1 MMRYR
6 SQTGFEYLQ
15 RLGAFVCRRCCV
27 KCVNVESFLSRL
39 RQAAVGTHV
48 FPRFQQ
54 LRHFAQLV
62 LSLILPTANAK
73 FPKNTPPWHAA
84 CLDACLVR
92 QEALPIIRPDVELIE
107 ACRQGHQDSWSE
119 LIRRYKQLI
128 YSVIRTYDV
137 PPQDGLDIFQ
147 AVCLDL
153 FTGLAQLRETK
164 AISKW
169 IITIT
174 SHHCM
179 RWKNQYRRDPV
190 SQGDPKVEVGSQVD
204 TCRLEQEQI
213 VRRALDQ
220 LSRRCRLMI
229 HMLFFRHPPLPY
241 MELAP
246 KMGLAVG
253 SIGFIRSRC
262 LKRLRTELELHGF

>member
-1 MMRYR
+1 MAYR
-6 SQTGFEYLQ
+6 SQIGFECLQ
-15 RLGAFVCRRCCV
+15 RLDAFVCRRCCV
-27 KCVNVESFLSRL
+27 KCVNVESFSSRL
-39 RQAAVGTHV
+39 RQAAVGNRV
-48 FPRFQQ
+48 FPGFQQ
-54 LRHFAQLV
+54 LRHFAQRV
-62 LSLILPTANAK
+62 LTLLLPTAKPK
-73 FPKNTPPWHAA
+73 FPKNKTPWHAA
-84 CLDACLVR
+84 CLDACLVT
-92 QEALPIIRPDVELIE
+92 QEAVSTIRTDAELIE

-153 FTGLAQLRETK
+153 FSGLAQLRESK

-190 SQGDPKVEVGSQVD
+190 SQGDPMVEVGSQVD

-220 LSRRCRLMI
+220 LSRRCRVMI

-246 KMGLAVG
+246 RMGVAVG
-253 SIGFIRSRC
+253 SIGFIRGRC
-262 LKRLRTELELHGF
+262 LKRLRAELELLGF

>member
-1 MMRYR
+1 MTQEVVTIR
-6 SQTGFEYLQ
+6 T
-15 RLGAFVCRRCCV
+15 
-27 KCVNVESFLSRL
+27 
-39 RQAAVGTHV
+39 
-48 FPRFQQ
+48 
-54 LRHFAQLV
+54 
-62 LSLILPTANAK
+62 
-73 FPKNTPPWHAA
+73 
-84 CLDACLVR
+84 DA
-92 QEALPIIRPDVELIE
+92 ELIE

-220 LSRRCRLMI
+220 LSQRCRVMI
-229 HMLFFRHPPLPY
+229 HILFFRHPPLPY
-241 MELAP
+241 MELAH

-262 LKRLRTELELHGF
+262 LKRLRTELELLGF